1 MTNPKEALEWYER
14 KRVEARAMADR
25 DCNNC
30 KHNKPDGC
38 SRWDCEYELVMSDL
52 IRRQAAIDE
61 CDKQYPNIDRQ
72 DFKAVINAVPSAEIV
87 LQTPQTYGKSI
98 NPNTEIVSDLISR
111 QDAIEAVATVTM
123 SIHLSNVL
131 CDKLLAL
138 PSADR
143 PTGVWIWSPKD
154 EDGTVSG
161 CCSNCSFSHLFIG
174 GHTAQYNYCPNC
186 GAKMKGADD
195 ED

>member
-1 MTNPKEALEWYER
+1 
-14 KRVEARAMADR
+14 
-25 DCNNC
+25 
-30 KHNKPDGC
+30 
-38 SRWDCEYELVMSDL
+38 MS
-52 IRRQAAIDE
+52 Q
-61 CDKQYPNIDRQ
+61 K
-72 DFKAVINAVPSAEIV
+72 
-87 LQTPQTYGKSI
+87 
-98 NPNTEIVSDLISR
+98 SDLISR
-111 QDAIEAVATVTM
+111 EEVLRTIITAGECEPDLGYA
-123 SIHLSNVL
+123 HLHRVVENI
-131 CDKLLAL
+131 

-143 PTGVWIWSPKD
+143 PTVDKEYLIDLIQEAVYDGEACAKLIDLVDRPTGEWIWSPKD